1 MNRFASMVGQQKNF
15 GADTLRLTEGS
26 KSAYYY
32 GFYNHY
38 LFNKYPKLSINKPS
52 QKISSLIEVASHK
65 ATSTNVMLADRIST
79 PGSQALPVLELALL
93 AAYSP
98 STISSYSAALQHGS
112 DGWSCGQSSNS
123 FRNFLN
129 Y

>member
-15 GADTLRLTEGS
+15 GADTLRLTESCGS
-26 KSAYYY
+26 FNSK
-32 GFYNHY
+32 FY
-38 LFNKYPKLSINKPS
+38 KYQVRLTNIALIQAALPK
-52 QKISSLIEVASHK
+52 A
-65 ATSTNVMLADRIST
+65 AWTNVMLADRIST

-112 DGWSCGQSSNS
+112 GGWSCGQSSNS
-123 FRNFLN
+123 FRNFIN
-129 Y
+129 N